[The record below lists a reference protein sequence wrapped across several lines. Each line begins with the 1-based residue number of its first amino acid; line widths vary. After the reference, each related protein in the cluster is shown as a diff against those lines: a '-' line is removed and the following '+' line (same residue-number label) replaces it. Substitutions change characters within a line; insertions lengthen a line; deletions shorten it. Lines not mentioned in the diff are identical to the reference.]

1 MPMPKRIGS
10 RRNAQA
16 PDEGVLQKRVA
27 KDELEWLDR
36 LPAKLPTLV
45 KRPDSETGVD
55 QCCGIKH
62 DRDREKLP
70 ECGVV
75 PDTGGK
81 GIHRNIAERVV
92 EEMADQIGKQ
102 HQPTGEADLPDADA
116 ADEFCKLLLTVE

>member
-1 MPMPKRIGS
+1 MADNE
-10 RRNAQA
+10 RRNAQ
-16 PDEGVLQKRVA
+16 A

-116 ADEFCKLLLTVE
+116 ADEFCKLLLRNSGHAIQSNSGQISRC